1 MEHIH
6 DEPVPR
12 KRRNG
17 DVSVE
22 ELEELDELDEVDK
35 LVLQWTQLDSHQL
48 INLKRQALFT

>member
-1 MEHIH
+1 MEHIN

-17 DVSVE
+17 DVLV
-22 ELEELDELDEVDK
+22 EELDELDEVDK
-35 LVLQWTQLDSHQL
+35 LVLRWTQLDSHQL